1 MLLDLRQRS
10 MGQSLA
16 DGDSHQRKAGI
27 RMYCLRADPLG
38 GKLSPRDH
46 EFWRLFSEAQI
57 ANALGR

>member
-27 RMYCLRADPLG
+27 RMYSLRADPLE
-38 GKLSPRDH
+38 GKLSPRGH
-46 EFWRLFSEAQI
+46 EFWRLFDEA
-57 ANALGR
+57 

>member
-1 MLLDLRQRS
+1 MYILGDATDLRQRS

-38 GKLSPRDH
+38 GSSRLVTTNFGDCSVKPR
-46 EFWRLFSEAQI
+46 
-57 ANALGR
+57 